1 VQTVHVSHFGSAPHG
16 SDHITADRPDGF
28 INKIPERSLF
38 MKKIWILIFLLVP
51 LLLAG
56 CGNDKYGAGADSAA
70 QKVKVKDLFLQQ
82 SLLGQKVTVEGK
94 VGSQCQSNGCW
105 FFLQDDTG
113 QVYIDLS
120 TNQFSLPA
128 MPGKTVVASG
138 TVAMSKQNILLVATG
153 VEVK

>member
-1 VQTVHVSHFGSAPHG
+1 
-16 SDHITADRPDGF
+16 
-28 INKIPERSLF
+28 
-38 MKKIWILIFLLVP
+38 MKKIGLLVFLLVP
-51 LLLAG
+51 LLIAG
-56 CGNDKYGAGADSAA
+56 CGSDKYGTGVDAAA

-82 SLLGQKVTVEGK
+82 SLLGQKVTLEGK

-128 MPGKTVVASG
+128 IPGKTVVASG
-138 TVAMSKQNILLVATG
+138 TVAMSKQNILLIASG

>member
-1 VQTVHVSHFGSAPHG
+1 MKNMLLAILLLT
-16 SDHITADRPDGF
+16 
-28 INKIPERSLF
+28 SLA
-38 MKKIWILIFLLVP
+38 
-51 LLLAG
+51 LAG
-56 CGNDKYGAGADSAA
+56 CGGDKYGAGIDPAA
-70 QKVKVKDLFLQQ
+70 QKVKVKDIFLQQ
-82 SLLGQKVTVEGK
+82 SLLGQKVTLEGK
-94 VGSQCQSNGCW
+94 IGSQCQSNGCW

-128 MPGKTVVASG
+128 MPGKTVIASG

>member
-1 VQTVHVSHFGSAPHG
+1 
-16 SDHITADRPDGF
+16 
-28 INKIPERSLF
+28 
-38 MKKIWILIFLLVP
+38 MKKILLLIFLLVP

-56 CGNDKYGAGADSAA
+56 CGSDKYGTGVDSAA
-70 QKVKVKDLFLQQ
+70 PKVKVKELFLQP
-82 SLLGQKVTVEGK
+82 SLLGQKVTVEGR

-120 TNQFSLPA
+120 TNQFTLPA

-138 TVAMSKQNILLVATG
+138 TVAKSKQNILLVATG

>member
-1 VQTVHVSHFGSAPHG
+1 M
-16 SDHITADRPDGF
+16 
-28 INKIPERSLF
+28 NKIWLL
-38 MKKIWILIFLLVP
+38 MVLLVS
-51 LLLAG
+51 LLFAG
-56 CGNDKYGAGADSAA
+56 CGNNDKYGTGVDSAA

-82 SLLGQKVTVEGK
+82 SLLGQKVTVEGQ
-94 VGSQCQSNGCW
+94 VGSQCQSHGCW

-138 TVAMSKQNILLVATG
+138 TVAMSKQNILLIATG